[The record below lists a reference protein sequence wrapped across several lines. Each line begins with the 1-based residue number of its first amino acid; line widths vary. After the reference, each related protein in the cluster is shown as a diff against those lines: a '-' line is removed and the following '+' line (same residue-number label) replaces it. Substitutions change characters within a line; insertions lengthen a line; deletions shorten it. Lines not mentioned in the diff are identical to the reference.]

1 MERPLRPEEA
11 SLEQGAYL
19 AGPQGQFAC
28 HHRNQVHSS
37 SVWARL
43 TRPPKKDAKKRGR
56 SQEHVPLTLVVRS
69 LRLWPTRVRPDGR
82 GL

>member
-11 SLEQGAYL
+11 SSEQGEYL
-19 AGPQGQFAC
+19 TGPQGKFGC
-28 HHRNQVHSS
+28 HHCYQVHSS

-43 TRPPKKDAKKRGR
+43 TRPPKKEKKRGR

-69 LRLWPTRVRPDGR
+69 LRLWPTRARPDGR